1 MHDNQCAIIL
11 LPFLGK
17 VTAGLPLSPL
27 NLPCVDHLEPDK
39 KLPLGSEE
47 GNGQASKRNQSI
59 SALAA
64 H

>member
-1 MHDNQCAIIL
+1 MHDNQCAIIP

-27 NLPCVDHLEPDK
+27 KRPCVDHLEPDK

-47 GNGQASKRNQSI
+47 GNGQVSKWSQSI
-59 SALAA
+59 LALAA